1 MGSGHI
7 SRQIL
12 TRIIVAFPK
21 VENGKN
27 IKNVLVR
34 NGYQVVCVCTN
45 GAQVIQEANGLQ
57 DGLVLCTYK
66 LSDMIYQELAECL
79 PPGFEMIVIST
90 KDQWNENGT
99 PGIVGL
105 SVPLKIH
112 ELLSTVEMVSYN
124 LERKRRKR
132 RNAPRKRTK
141 EEQELVDRAKA
152 ILMERNQMT
161 EEEAHRYL
169 QKTSMDNGTS
179 FTETAQMI
187 LGMLDS

>member
-1 MGSGHI
+1 M
-7 SRQIL
+7 

-21 VENGKN
+21 AENGKN

-57 DGLVLCTYK
+57 DGIVVCTYK
-66 LSDMIYQELAECL
+66 LSDMIYQELVECL
-79 PPGFEMIVIST
+79 PPGFDTIVIST
-90 KDQWNENGT
+90 KDQWVENGT

-105 SVPLKIH
+105 AVPLKIH

-132 RNAPRKRTK
+132 RQAPRKRTK
-141 EEQELVDRAKA
+141 EEQELVDLAKA

-161 EEEAHRYL
+161 EDEAHRYL

-187 LGMLDS
+187 LGMLDQ

>member
-1 MGSGHI
+1 M
-7 SRQIL
+7 

-21 VENGKN
+21 AENGKN

-141 EEQELVDRAKA
+141 EEQELVDRAEA

>member
-1 MGSGHI
+1 M
-7 SRQIL
+7 

-21 VENGKN
+21 AENGKN

-57 DGLVLCTYK
+57 DGIVVCTYK
-66 LSDMIYQELAECL
+66 LSDMIYQELVECL
-79 PPGFEMIVIST
+79 PPGFDTIVIST
-90 KDQWNENGT
+90 KDQWVENGT

-105 SVPLKIH
+105 AVPLKIH

-132 RNAPRKRTK
+132 RQAPRKRTK
-141 EEQELVDRAKA
+141 EEQELVDRSKA

-161 EEEAHRYL
+161 EDEAHRYL

-187 LGMLDS
+187 LGMLDQ

>member
-1 MGSGHI
+1 M
-7 SRQIL
+7 

-21 VENGKN
+21 AENGKN

-57 DGLVLCTYK
+57 DGIVVCTYK
-66 LSDMIYQELAECL
+66 LSDMIYQELVECL
-79 PPGFEMIVIST
+79 PPGFDTIVIST
-90 KDQWNENGT
+90 KDQWVENGT

-105 SVPLKIH
+105 AVPLKIH

-132 RNAPRKRTK
+132 RQAPRERTK

-161 EEEAHRYL
+161 EDEAHRYL

-187 LGMLDS
+187 LGMLDQ

>member
-1 MGSGHI
+1 M
-7 SRQIL
+7 

-21 VENGKN
+21 LENGKN

-57 DGLVLCTYK
+57 DGIVVCTYK
-66 LSDMIYQELAECL
+66 LSDMIYQELMDCL
-79 PPGFEMIVIST
+79 PPGFELVVIST
-90 KDQWNENGT
+90 KDQWVENGT

-112 ELLSTVEMVSYN
+112 ELLSTVEMVAYN

-132 RNAPRKRTK
+132 RQAPRKRTK
-141 EEQELVDRAKA
+141 EEQELVARAKT

-161 EEEAHRYL
+161 EDEAHRYL

-187 LGMLDS
+187 LGMLDQ

>member
-1 MGSGHI
+1 M
-7 SRQIL
+7 

-45 GAQVIQEANGLQ
+45 GAQDIQEANGLQ

-124 LERKRRKR
+124 LERKRRLR
-132 RNAPRKRTK
+132 RNAPRKRTI
-141 EEQELVDRAKA
+141 EEH
-152 ILMERNQMT
+152 
-161 EEEAHRYL
+161 HRYL

>member
-1 MGSGHI
+1 M
-7 SRQIL
+7 

-112 ELLSTVEMVSYN
+112 ELLSTVEMVSY
-124 LERKRRKR
+124 KR

>member
-1 MGSGHI
+1 M
-7 SRQIL
+7 

-21 VENGKN
+21 AENGKN

-57 DGLVLCTYK
+57 DGIVVCTYK
-66 LSDMIYQELAECL
+66 LSDMIYQELVECL
-79 PPGFEMIVIST
+79 PPGFDTIVIST
-90 KDQWNENGT
+90 KDQWVENGT

-105 SVPLKIH
+105 AVPLKIH

-132 RNAPRKRTK
+132 RQAPRKRTK
-141 EEQELVDRAKA
+141 EEQELVDRAMA

-161 EEEAHRYL
+161 EDEAHRYL

>member
-1 MGSGHI
+1 M
-7 SRQIL
+7 

-21 VENGKN
+21 AENGKN

-34 NGYQVVCVCTN
+34 NGYHVVCVCTN

-57 DGLVLCTYK
+57 DGIVVCTYK
-66 LSDMIYQELAECL
+66 LSDMIYQELVECL
-79 PPGFEMIVIST
+79 PPGFDTIVIST
-90 KDQWNENGT
+90 KDQWVENGT

-105 SVPLKIH
+105 AVPLKIH

-132 RNAPRKRTK
+132 RQAPRKRTK

-161 EEEAHRYL
+161 EDEAHRYL

-187 LGMLDS
+187 LGMLDQ

>member
-1 MGSGHI
+1 M
-7 SRQIL
+7 

-105 SVPLKIH
+105 SVPLKI
-112 ELLSTVEMVSYN
+112 VSYN

>member
-1 MGSGHI
+1 M
-7 SRQIL
+7 

-21 VENGKN
+21 AENGKN

-34 NGYQVVCVCTN
+34 NGYQVICVCTN

-66 LSDMIYQELAECL
+66 LSDMLYQELAECL
-79 PPGFEMIVIST
+79 PPGVEMIVIST
-90 KDQWNENGT
+90 KDQWDENGT

>member
-1 MGSGHI
+1 M
-7 SRQIL
+7 

-21 VENGKN
+21 AENGKN

-34 NGYQVVCVCTN
+34 NGYRVVCVCTN

-57 DGLVLCTYK
+57 DGIVVCTYK
-66 LSDMIYQELAECL
+66 LSDMIYQELVECL
-79 PPGFEMIVIST
+79 PPGFDTIVIST
-90 KDQWNENGT
+90 KDQWVENGT

-105 SVPLKIH
+105 AVPLKIH

-132 RNAPRKRTK
+132 RQAPRKRTK

-161 EEEAHRYL
+161 EDEAHRYL

-187 LGMLDS
+187 LGMLDQ

>member
-1 MGSGHI
+1 M
-7 SRQIL
+7 

-66 LSDMIYQELAECL
+66 LSDMIYQELTECL
-79 PPGFEMIVIST
+79 PPGVEMIVIST

>member
-1 MGSGHI
+1 M
-7 SRQIL
+7 

-21 VENGKN
+21 AENGKN

-57 DGLVLCTYK
+57 DGIVVCTYK
-66 LSDMIYQELAECL
+66 LSDMIYRGLVECL
-79 PPGFEMIVIST
+79 PPGFDTIVIST
-90 KDQWNENGT
+90 KDQWVENGT

-105 SVPLKIH
+105 AVPLKIH

-132 RNAPRKRTK
+132 RQAPRKRTK

-161 EEEAHRYL
+161 EDEAHRYL

-187 LGMLDS
+187 LGMLDQ

>member
-1 MGSGHI
+1 M
-7 SRQIL
+7 

-21 VENGKN
+21 AENGKN

-57 DGLVLCTYK
+57 DGIVVCTYK
-66 LSDMIYQELAECL
+66 LSDMIYQELVECL
-79 PPGFEMIVIST
+79 PTGFDTIVIST
-90 KDQWNENGT
+90 KNQWVENGT

-105 SVPLKIH
+105 AVPLKIH

-132 RNAPRKRTK
+132 RQAPRKRTK

-161 EEEAHRYL
+161 EDEAHRYL

-187 LGMLDS
+187 LGMLDQ

>member
-1 MGSGHI
+1 MDGCSFDK
-7 SRQIL
+7 
-12 TRIIVAFPK
+12 IIVAFPK
-21 VENGKN
+21 AENGKN

-57 DGLVLCTYK
+57 DGIVVCTYK
-66 LSDMIYQELAECL
+66 LSDMIYQELVECL
-79 PPGFEMIVIST
+79 PQGFETIVIST
-90 KDQWNENGT
+90 KDQWVENGT

-105 SVPLKIH
+105 AVPLKIH

-132 RNAPRKRTK
+132 RQAPRKRTK

-161 EEEAHRYL
+161 EDEAHRYL
-169 QKTSMDNGTS
+169 QKTSMDNATS

-187 LGMLDS
+187 LSMLDQ

>member
-1 MGSGHI
+1 M
-7 SRQIL
+7 

-21 VENGKN
+21 AENGKN

-57 DGLVLCTYK
+57 DGIVVCTYK
-66 LSDMIYQELAECL
+66 LSDMIYQELVECL
-79 PPGFEMIVIST
+79 PPGFDTIVIST
-90 KDQWNENGT
+90 KDQWVENGT

-105 SVPLKIH
+105 VVPLKIH

-132 RNAPRKRTK
+132 RQAPRKRTK

-161 EEEAHRYL
+161 EDEAHRYL

-187 LGMLDS
+187 LGMLDQ